1 MYVYIMFGLD
11 QSPELRNER
20 EAEAFRA
27 AGLSGW
33 IPDIQTVGSHYFE
46 DRQIGL
52 T

>member
-1 MYVYIMFGLD
+1 MFGLD
-11 QSPELRNER
+11 QRPELRSKR
-20 EAEAFRA
+20 GAEAFRV

-33 IPDIQTVGSHYFE
+33 LPDIQTVGSHYFE